1 MNKFKIIVTL
11 GILFFINNNNAN
23 AANGCIYASSGNLY
37 ITPTTSYNSLPTY
50 VYNGASD
57 RVTSPNS
64 VYCVQAISTNGCYI
78 KQNTTYSLGNYVSYG
93 PLPCSVDDYIW
104 VLISAV
110 MSCCYYFLYKRN
122 IITLS

>member
-1 MNKFKIIVTL
+1 
-11 GILFFINNNNAN
+11 NAN

-37 ITPTTSYNSLPTY
+37 ITPTTSNNGLPTY

-57 RVTSPNS
+57 RVTSPNT

-93 PLPCSVDDYIW
+93 PLPCSVDDFTWI
-104 VLISAV
+104 LISVV
-110 MSCCYYFLYKRN
+110 MSCGCYFLYKRN
-122 IITLS
+122 IITVS